1 MRNRLWTDEER
12 AILREVYAATPEC
25 RGRAGA
31 GRHHELLRRLPG
43 RTWPSI
49 HNQIVMLGLAHPGTP
64 SKKKARSPGLAGRAY
79 ECLAKHGPLSVRGIA
94 ELLGTSL
101 GRATKAVGHLAGK
114 QAICPAP
121 DKHCWQIVNGP
132 TDGSR
137 TQRQPDGTIGI
148 TEEDMAWMRRYRAQR
163 DSRIARLRQVNAGG
177 GPCHS

>member
-1 MRNRLWTDEER
+1 MKSRFWTDEER
-12 AILREVYAATPEC
+12 AILREVYAATPAC
-25 RGRAGA
+25 RGRAGV

-101 GRATKAVGHLAGK
+101 GRATNAIGYLAGK

-137 TQRQPDGTIGI
+137 TKRRIDWNAGI
-148 TEEDMAWMRRYRAQR
+148 TEEDHEWMQRYREQR
-163 DSRIARLRQVNAGG
+163 ERRLVKTGEQR
-177 GPCHS
+177 CS